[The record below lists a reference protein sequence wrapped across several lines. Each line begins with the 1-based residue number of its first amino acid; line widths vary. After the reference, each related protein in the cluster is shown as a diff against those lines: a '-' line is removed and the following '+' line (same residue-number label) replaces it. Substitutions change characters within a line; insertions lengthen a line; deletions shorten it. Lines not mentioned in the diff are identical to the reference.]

1 MAVDQASTGLAL
13 LFDSAYQHQPDF
25 HTYVDNYLDLLKRD
39 NPFMD
44 DAQLSL
50 AKQTLRVEFYRQ
62 ALQAL
67 GQASFDGLLF
77 MDYSGTVLELNRIA
91 ERTLACPRELL
102 IGSSLYD
109 LALPMAQRET
119 YLTCLQTE
127 LQTPDSDFFH
137 KTHEVTLQKA
147 NGSAFPAEL
156 HMTRLKIFGTSLLVV
171 CFNDLTQ
178 RKWAEEAIRF
188 NEERYRSIVSN
199 SADAIFLV
207 DAQTYRIFDC
217 NPAFL
222 KMLDYTED
230 ELFALTLQD
239 IMDASASMIGQWVTS
254 LATSTA
260 GSREEAQFRRKQGAL
275 IYVEFTSTCFHQR
288 DREVICI
295 VARDISQRKQ
305 LEQMRSDPATGAFQ
319 APALQR
325 LGQTLAAPLTQLQH
339 MLTGLAQ
346 ADLPLPL
353 QTQLQQGLEA
363 LQYAH
368 FQAQN
373 LCLLPGEEAAE
384 IPIQPF
390 SLRKLLRQSLALFQR
405 EVESRGLALEHTVEA
420 TIPDELYGYPEPLQQ
435 ILFNLLQNALRSTQ
449 RGSVVLKVK
458 QPRPVGDDGKLPLI
472 FAVIDTGPGIPLTEQ
487 ALITYQ
493 FEAKHPMSSLQDGG
507 LGLLVCKHLVEQ
519 LQGRIW
525 FTTVEDQGSTFN
537 FSLHLDI
544 DPPEGMVFP
553 SEEAEEAVPEPAA
566 PPKAQSPEPIPAAPE
581 AAPEAAAET
590 PETGF
595 TIPIPEEMRHLL
607 PNFLRSRLQD
617 VEKLQQALVR
627 DDYDHVRVL
636 GANIAG
642 ISEMYGFE
650 ALQQMGQNLEQLAAG
665 ADPLAMAAQI
675 EALEAHLQQLSDQLA
690 KG

>member
-25 HTYVDNYLDLLKRD
+25 HTYVENYLDLLKRD

-77 MDYSGTVLELNRIA
+77 MDYGGMVLELNRIA
-91 ERTLACPRELL
+91 ERALACPRELL

-109 LALPMAQRET
+109 LALPPAQREM
-119 YLTCLQTE
+119 YLECLRTE
-127 LQTPDSDFFH
+127 LQNPDSDFFH

-147 NGSAFPAEL
+147 TGVVFPAEL
-156 HMTRLKIFGTSLLVV
+156 HMTRLKIFGTSLLVI

-178 RKWAEEAIRF
+178 QKWAEDAIRF

-222 KMLDYTED
+222 KLLDYTED

-239 IMDASASMIGQWVTS
+239 IMDASSSMISQWVAS
-254 LATSTA
+254 LATSTS
-260 GSREEAQFRRKQGAL
+260 GNREEGQFRRKQGDL

-288 DREVICI
+288 DREVICL

-305 LEQMRSDPATGAFQ
+305 LEQMRSDGPTAGTFQ
-319 APALQR
+319 FSALQR
-325 LGQTLAAPLTQLQH
+325 LGQSLLTPVSNLEQIFTELGQELPESLQRQIQQGVQALQQLH
-339 MLTGLAQ
+339 F
-346 ADLPLPL
+346 
-353 QTQLQQGLEA
+353 QTQ
-363 LQYAH
+363 
-368 FQAQN
+368 N
-373 LCLLPGEEAAE
+373 LRLLPGGPSPQNRV
-384 IPIQPF
+384 IPF
-390 SLRKLLRQSLALFQR
+390 GLRKLLHQTQALFQA
-405 EVESRGLALEHTVEA
+405 EADTRGIQLEYTIEA
-420 TIPDELYGYPEPLQQ
+420 TIPDEIYGNPEPIQQ
-435 ILFNLLQNALRSTQ
+435 ILFNLLQNALHSTHT
-449 RGSVVLKVK
+449 GSVVLRVK
-458 QPRPVGDDGKLPLI
+458 QPRPVGDDGQLPLI
-472 FAVIDTGPGIPLTEQ
+472 FAVIDTGPGIPLADQ

-493 FEAKHPMSSLQDGG
+493 FEAKTPMPSLQDGG
-507 LGLLVCKHLVEQ
+507 LGLLVCKQLVEQ

-525 FTTVEDQGSTFN
+525 FTSLEEQGSTFS
-537 FSLHLDI
+537 FSLNLEI
-544 DPPEGMVFP
+544 DPPEGMTFP
-553 SEEAEEAVPEPAA
+553 VAEEPPLITPEP
-566 PPKAQSPEPIPAAPE
+566 EPLATTPITE
-581 AAPEAAAET
+581 AAPAPAEPQTQAAPGQIA
-590 PETGF
+590 
-595 TIPIPEEMRHLL
+595 IPEEMRHLL
-607 PNFLRSRLQD
+607 PNFLRSRQQD

-642 ISEMYGFE
+642 ISEMYGFDT
-650 ALQQMGQNLEQLAAG
+650 LHQLGQSLEQLAPT
-665 ADPLAMAAQI
+665 ADALAMAAQI
-675 EALEAHLQQLSDQLA
+675 EALEAYLHQLELQLGLS
-690 KG
+690 

>member
-13 LFDSAYQHQPDF
+13 LFDSAYQHQSDF
-25 HTYVDNYLDLLKRD
+25 HTYVENYLDLLKRD

-77 MDYSGTVLELNRIA
+77 MDYSGMVLELNRIA
-91 ERTLACPRELL
+91 ERALACPRELL

-109 LALPMAQRET
+109 LALPPAQREM
-119 YLTCLQTE
+119 YLECLRTE
-127 LQTPDSDFFH
+127 LQNPDSDFFQ

-147 NGSAFPAEL
+147 TGTVFPAEL
-156 HMTRLKIFGTSLLVV
+156 HMTRLKIFGTSLLVI

-178 RKWAEEAIRF
+178 QKWAEDAIRF

-222 KMLDYTED
+222 KLLDYTED

-239 IMDASASMIGQWVTS
+239 IMDASSSMISQWVAS
-254 LATSTA
+254 LATSTN
-260 GSREEAQFRRKQGAL
+260 GNREEGQFRRKQGDL

-288 DREVICI
+288 DREVICL

-305 LEQMRSDPATGAFQ
+305 LEQMRSDAPTAGTFQ
-319 APALQR
+319 SSALQR
-325 LGQTLAAPLTQLQH
+325 LGQNLLAPVGHLEHILKALGQAELPENIQQQLEQG
-339 MLTGLAQ
+339 MQ
-346 ADLPLPL
+346 ALQQLHF
-353 QTQLQQGLEA
+353 QTQ
-363 LQYAH
+363 
-368 FQAQN
+368 N
-373 LCLLPGEEAAE
+373 LRLLPGELPPQTPI
-384 IPIQPF
+384 IPF
-390 SLRKLLRQSLALFQR
+390 GLRKLLHQTLALFQGEADTR
-405 EVESRGLALEHTVEA
+405 SIQLECTIEA
-420 TIPDELYGYPEPLQQ
+420 TIPDEIYGHPEPIQQ
-435 ILFNLLQNALRSTQ
+435 ILFNLLQNALHSTHT
-449 RGSVVLKVK
+449 GSVVLRVK
-458 QPRPVGDDGKLPLI
+458 QPRPVGDDGQLPLI
-472 FAVIDTGPGIPLTEQ
+472 FAVIDTGPGIPLTDQ

-493 FEAKHPMSSLQDGG
+493 FEAKTPMPSLQDGG
-507 LGLLVCKHLVEQ
+507 LGLLVCKQLVEQ

-525 FTTVEDQGSTFN
+525 FTSLEEQGSTFS
-537 FSLHLDI
+537 FSLNLEI
-544 DPPEGMVFP
+544 DPPEGMSFP
-553 SEEAEEAVPEPAA
+553 IEEEQALAIPDESQLPPA
-566 PPKAQSPEPIPAAPE
+566 P
-581 AAPEAAAET
+581 AET
-590 PETGF
+590 TPVPAEPESQPAPAPVAGQIT
-595 TIPIPEEMRHLL
+595 IPEEMRHLL
-607 PNFLRSRLQD
+607 PNFLRSRQQD

-642 ISEMYGFE
+642 ISEMYGFDT
-650 ALQQMGQNLEQLAAG
+650 LHQLGQSLEHLATTT
-665 ADPLAMAAQI
+665 DSLAMATQI
-675 EALEAHLQQLSDQLA
+675 EALEAYLHQLELQLGLS
-690 KG
+690 